1 MTETRSQLIWRHV
14 HELIN
19 RTSASWETYAAQARE
34 SYEQAVPKELRVVE
48 WSQQR
53 DAHKRMR
60 LDAQTLRRFE
70 HDTRHG
76 LPDDLEEAMV
86 AALEALGYSGHQQ
99 LLGELA
105 QRYGLLA
112 APLPKTGPVDDING
126 VGRLLKE
133 TGEAIQAIAPIL
145 ADGRIDE
152 NDAPLAKKALT
163 EINEAIAELVS
174 YSQRIT
180 AILPELPAAPKPRGP
195 IKAVN

>member
-1 MTETRSQLIWRHV
+1 MTETRSQVIWRHA
-14 HELIN
+14 HTCIN
-19 RTSASWETYAAQARE
+19 RTSASWETYAAQVRDA
-34 SYEQAVPKELRVVE
+34 YEAAVPKDLRVVE

-86 AALEALGYSGHQQ
+86 RALEALGYGGHQQ

-112 APLPKTGPVDDING
+112 APLPVATPVDDVNG
-126 VGRLLKE
+126 IGRLLKE

-145 ADGRIDE
+145 EDGRIDE
-152 NDAPLAKKALT
+152 NDAPLAKHALK
-163 EINEAIAELVS
+163 EINDAIGELVS
-174 YSQRIT
+174 YAQRIT
-180 AILPELPAAPKPRGP
+180 GILPDLPQVPRPRGP
-195 IKAVN
+195 IKAVR

>member
-1 MTETRSQLIWRHV
+1 MTETRSQVIWRHAHNLV
-14 HELIN
+14 N
-19 RTSASWETYAAQARE
+19 RTSASWETYAAQVRE
-34 SYEQAVPKELRVVE
+34 SYEAAVPKALRVVE
-48 WSQQR
+48 WSEQR

-86 AALEALGYSGHQQ
+86 AGLKALGYSGHQQ

-112 APLPKTGPVDDING
+112 APLPTATPVEDVDGI
-126 VGRLLKE
+126 GRLLKE

-152 NDAPLAKKALT
+152 NDASLAKQALV
-163 EINEAIAELVS
+163 EINEAVAEMVS
-174 YSQRIT
+174 YAQRIA
-180 AILPELPAAPKPRGP
+180 AILPDVPRPQGGA
-195 IKAVN
+195 IKAVK